1 MIKIHSL
8 HSVSSMVR
16 VYGVQSNSLLGITPV
31 NQRANHTRNKH
42 VKYKQLEDEC
52 NENLP
57 PENQ

>member
-1 MIKIHSL
+1 
-8 HSVSSMVR
+8 MVR